1 MMPDTLFTLW
11 KKYVSDTVQCFLEV
25 ELISYTVPGE
35 SYSLPI
41 EAVTQNKVRIQPDRA
56 QLNPSIDVLHAYIVL

>member
-1 MMPDTLFTLW
+1 M
-11 KKYVSDTVQCFLEV
+11 SDTVQCFLEV